1 MIKARPPLHREVA
14 EVLCE
19 RILSGEFPE
28 KSLLPTE
35 RALCEEMGVS
45 RTVVREAVKFLESR
59 GLVRVERGRGM
70 IVQEPQSGPV
80 SETLKLALR
89 RHEHVIEHLMEVRK
103 MLEVGMAALAAERRT
118 EQNLEAMRECLS
130 VMRAKPGE
138 PEGYVDAD
146 VQFHAEILKA
156 AQNPVL
162 LVLFEPVEE
171 LLRKSRK
178 ESFSG
183 PRMVKLRTAQH
194 EEVYERIAAGDPEGA
209 KEAMSRHLSDTERDV
224 ARRQKASKTRTN

>member
-14 EVLCE
+14 ELLSE

-35 RALCEEMGVS
+35 RELCGSMGVS

-59 GLVRVERGRGM
+59 GLIRIERGRGM
-70 IVQEPQSGPV
+70 IVQEPQSGAV

-103 MLEVGMAALAAERRT
+103 MLEVGMAGLAAERRT
-118 EQNLEAMRECLS
+118 QENLDAMSACLTVMRE
-130 VMRAKPGE
+130 KPGE

-146 VQFHAEILKA
+146 VQFHAEIVRA
-156 AQNPVL
+156 AKNPVS
-162 LVLFEPVEE
+162 LVL
-171 LLRKSRK
+171 L
-178 ESFSG
+178 
-183 PRMVKLRTAQH
+183 
-194 EEVYERIAAGDPEGA
+194 
-209 KEAMSRHLSDTERDV
+209 
-224 ARRQKASKTRTN
+224 